1 MQMSDTR
8 VLVVDDSST
17 MRRIIKN
24 TLSRIGFENTIEAEH
39 GIDALAK
46 LKATGADIILT
57 DWNMPEMD
65 GMTFVKSVRGSD
77 TYKGIPIIMVTTEAA
92 KAEVL
97 EALKQGVNDYI
108 VKPFT
113 PDALKEKVERIL
125 VKA

>member
-1 MQMSDTR
+1 MTDIK

-24 TLSRIGFENTIEAEH
+24 TLNKMNMNNIIEAEN

-46 LKATGADIILT
+46 LKEGGTGLILT

-77 TYKGIPIIMVTTEAA
+77 TFKDIPVIMITTEAA
-92 KAEVL
+92 KTEVV
-97 EALKQGVNDYI
+97 EALKHGVNDYI

-113 PDALKEKVERIL
+113 PDALKEKVEKL
-125 VKA
+125 FVAK